1 MKQKNLILIAVAVG
15 CGLVAA
21 FLTTQLGAG
30 QKKVDDSIEV
40 PVAAKD
46 LPVGTKLKKEDLK
59 TFVTYKKVNKDS
71 LPTEFASS
79 EEQLADK
86 RLVRTIRA
94 GETFNPQDLTTNAP
108 INPPPGFNVMTFGM
122 TPEKAVAG
130 FAGPG
135 SKVDILATIR
145 LRKQE
150 RAVVLPIL
158 IDMLV
163 LAIDTNTQY
172 SQAGAFANLSMVSL
186 AVNNKHSAI
195 LQGAL
200 SRQCDLRLVLRNT
213 EKPPVYDYIPTEAEI
228 WAALADENKASGR
241 GEGQSGD
248 GSEEQKG
255 PATVKLPV
263 PVEDLKAGTQLTA
276 DVVGQKFKMVDVV
289 APAPAK
295 FVQNLKEYT
304 GHYLQKDLVAEQF
317 VPSSYLGEKPPAEP
331 TKPAPPDVA
340 GQKEGPPQ
348 EPAKPTPPP
357 AKPKP
362 KEDPPVYFDTT
373 VTGPNG
379 VKKYRYQVLKDGTY
393 KYLGELKDDGTVDPN
408 ATPGKE
414 PAPPAPQP
422 ENGGRKPD
430 RVINA

>member
-46 LPVGTKLKKEDLK
+46 LPVGTKMTKEDLK
-59 TFVTYKKVNKDS
+59 TFVTYKKISKDA

-94 GETFNPQDLTTNAP
+94 GETFNPADLTTNAP
-108 INPPPGFNVMTFGM
+108 INPPPGFNVMTFGL
-122 TPEKAVAG
+122 TPEKGVAG

-135 SKVDILATIR
+135 SKVDVLATIK

-150 RAVVLPIL
+150 KAVVMPIA

-163 LAIDTNTQY
+163 LAVDTNTQY
-172 SQAGAFANLSMVSL
+172 SQQGAFPNLSMVSL
-186 AVNNKHSAI
+186 AVNNKHASI
-195 LQGAL
+195 LHAAL
-200 SRQCDLRLVLRNT
+200 SRGADIRLILRNAD
-213 EKPPVYDYIPTEAEI
+213 KPPIYDHIPTEEEI
-228 WAALADENKASGR
+228 WAALADENKSSAK
-241 GEGQSGD
+241 GD
-248 GSEEQKG
+248 GQQETPETKG
-255 PATVKLPV
+255 PTVVKLPV
-263 PVEDLKAGTQLTA
+263 PVENLKAGTQLTSS
-276 DVVGQKFKMVDVV
+276 VIQQKFKLVDYV
-289 APAPAK
+289 APAPSR

-304 GHYLQKDLVAEQF
+304 GYYLQHDLVAEQF
-317 VPSSYLGEKPPAEP
+317 VPSAYLGEKPPAEP
-331 TKPAPPDVA
+331 NKPAPPEVA
-340 GQKEGPPQ
+340 GNKEGPPQ
-348 EPAKPTPPP
+348 EPIKPVT
-357 AKPKP
+357 P
-362 KEDPPVYFDTT
+362 KEKVDPPVYFDTT

-393 KYLGELKDDGTVDPN
+393 KYLGELKDDGSLDPN
-408 ATPGKE
+408 SLPGKD
-414 PAPPAPQP
+414 APPTPQP
-422 ENGGRKPD
+422 ENGGKKPE
-430 RVINA
+430 RVIRS

>member
-46 LPVGTKLKKEDLK
+46 LPVGTKMTKEDLK

-94 GETFNPQDLTTNAP
+94 GETFNPADLTTNAP
-108 INPPPGFNVMTFGM
+108 INPPPGFNVMTFGL
-122 TPEKAVAG
+122 TPEKGVAG

-135 SKVDILATIR
+135 SKVDVLATIR

-150 RAVVLPIL
+150 KAVVLPIA

-163 LAIDTNTQY
+163 LAIDANTQY
-172 SQAGAFANLSMVSL
+172 SQQGAFPNLSMVSL
-186 AVNNKHSAI
+186 AVTNRHAAI
-195 LQGAL
+195 LHAAL
-200 SRQCDLRLVLRNT
+200 SRGADIRLILRNGD
-213 EKPPVYDYIPTEAEI
+213 KPPIYDHIPSEEEI
-228 WAALADENKASGR
+228 WAALSDENKAGGSR
-241 GEGQSGD
+241 EGGQTEGTES
-248 GSEEQKG
+248 KG
-255 PATVKLPV
+255 PTVVKLPV
-263 PVEDLKAGTQLTA
+263 PVENLKAGTQLTS
-276 DVVGQKFKMVDVV
+276 DVISKKFKLVDYV
-289 APAPAK
+289 APAPTR

-304 GHYLQKDLVAEQF
+304 GYYLQHDLVVEQF
-317 VPSSYLGEKPPAEP
+317 VPSAYLGEKPPEQG
-331 TKPAPPDVA
+331 KPAPADGASP
-340 GQKEGPPQ
+340 KEGPPQ
-348 EPAKPTPPP
+348 EPVKPATPR
-357 AKPKP
+357 KVD
-362 KEDPPVYFDTT
+362 DPPVYFDTT

-393 KYLGELKDDGTVDPN
+393 KYLGELKDDGSLDPN
-408 ATPGKE
+408 STPGKD
-414 PAPPAPQP
+414 APPGQQP
-422 ENGGRKPD
+422 ENGGKKPE
-430 RVINA
+430 RVIRT

>member
-46 LPVGTKLKKEDLK
+46 LPVGTKMNKDDLK
-59 TFVTYKKVNKDS
+59 TFVTYKKISKDA

-108 INPPPGFNVMTFGM
+108 INPPPGFNVMTFGL
-122 TPEKAVAG
+122 TPEKGVAG

-135 SKVDILATIR
+135 SKVDVLATIK
-145 LRKQE
+145 LRKSE
-150 RAVVLPIL
+150 KAVVMPIA

-163 LAIDTNTQY
+163 LAIDANTQY
-172 SQAGAFANLSMVSL
+172 SREGAFPNLSMVSL
-186 AVNNKHSAI
+186 AVNNKHASILHAAI
-195 LQGAL
+195 SRGA
-200 SRQCDLRLVLRNT
+200 DIRLILRNAD
-213 EKPPVYDYIPTEAEI
+213 KPPIYDHIPTEEEI
-228 WAALADENKASGR
+228 WAALADENKSGGR
-241 GEGQSGD
+241 EGGP
-248 GSEEQKG
+248 SEGPTEPKG

-263 PVEDLKAGTQLTA
+263 PVEDLKAGTRLTS
-276 DVVGQKFKMVDVV
+276 DVIQQKFKLVDVV
-289 APAPAK
+289 APAPTK
-295 FVQNLKEYT
+295 YVQNLKEYT
-304 GHYLQKDLVAEQF
+304 GFYLQRDVLADQYIATSF
-317 VPSSYLGEKPPAEP
+317 LGEKPPEHG
-331 TKPAPPDVA
+331 KPGPA
-340 GQKEGPPQ
+340 EGPSSKEAPAQ
-348 EPAKPTPPP
+348 EPVKPAKPP
-357 AKPKP
+357 
-362 KEDPPVYFDTT
+362 EDPPVYFDTT

-393 KYLGELKDDGTVDPN
+393 KFLGELKGDGSLDPKSVPDN
-408 ATPGKE
+408 DALPT
-414 PAPPAPQP
+414 PAPGNKKKA
-422 ENGGRKPD
+422 D
-430 RVINA
+430 RVIRS